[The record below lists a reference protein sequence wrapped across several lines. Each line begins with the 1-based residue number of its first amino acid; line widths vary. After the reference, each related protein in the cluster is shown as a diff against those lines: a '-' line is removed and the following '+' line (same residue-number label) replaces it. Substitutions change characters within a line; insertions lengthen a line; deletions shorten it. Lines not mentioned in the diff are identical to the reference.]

1 MATNEILTFASTDT
15 GTNLLTQSEYSTDT
29 QRPIGNQ
36 PGIARSKLVNKTLR
50 QASLLSA
57 GVAQYMADNQSTNII
72 DSLTPAQIATAMQN
86 SVLAQIN
93 AATGSLGTMS
103 TQNANSVNIT
113 GGSITGIT
121 DLAIADGGTG
131 SSTAAGARTNLGL
144 GTLATL
150 SSINNGNWSGTALA
164 INNGG
169 TGATTAAAART
180 NLGLGTAATEA
191 DTKYAHRANNLS
203 DLASAATARGNLGLG
218 SLAVL
223 SSVGT
228 AQIQA
233 GAVVQEAL
241 AQAVIPIGVNQT
253 LQNVTASRANNTTY
267 TNTSGRPITVY
278 VAWNYA
284 GPNESNFF
292 LNGSQIHSFGIVNNF
307 QVTGSHTVIVPAGST
322 YSVSFPGG
330 VRFWLEIR

>member
-1 MATNEILTFASTDT
+1 MATNEILPFASTDT

-50 QASLLSA
+50 QTSLVSA
-57 GVAQYMADNQSTNII
+57 GVAQYMADNQATNIV
-72 DSLTPAQIATAMQN
+72 DSLTPAQIATALAN
-86 SVLAQIN
+86 SVDAQIN

-103 TQNANSVNIT
+103 TQNANNVNIT

-150 SSINNGNWSGTALA
+150 SSVNNGNWSGTALA
-164 INNGG
+164 VNNGG

-218 SLAVL
+218 ALAVL
-223 SSVGT
+223 SGVGT
-228 AQIQA
+228 DQINNSAVTQA
-233 GAVVQEAL
+233 KLAAAVVPL
-241 AQAVIPIGVNQT
+241 GVGQT
-253 LQNVTASRANNTTY
+253 WQNVTSSRSGNTTY
-267 TNTSGRPITVY
+267 TNTTGRPIALSIWIDGGNSGGNIDITVNGVVVQRQRY
-278 VAWNYA
+278 FSNVT
-284 GPNESNFF
+284 ESKSFF
-292 LNGSQIHSFGIVNNF
+292 A
-307 QVTGSHTVIVPAGST
+307 IVPTGGT
-322 YSVSFPGG
+322 YRVSQGASYWG
-330 VRFWLEIR
+330 ELR